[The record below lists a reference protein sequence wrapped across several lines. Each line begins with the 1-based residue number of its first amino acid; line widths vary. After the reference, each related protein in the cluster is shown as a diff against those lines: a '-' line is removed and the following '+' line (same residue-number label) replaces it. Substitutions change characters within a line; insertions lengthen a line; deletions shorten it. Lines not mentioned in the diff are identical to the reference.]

1 MHRRINF
8 FILIYLLTLVNI
20 AAVVTT
26 RTAANH
32 ETRISAG
39 PSTIV
44 AVINPITR
52 DSNFKFS
59 NLTIGTKFLANITIT
74 NVTWLAGWQINITYN
89 PTLLNISN
97 SADIFLPSNHIFN
110 GLDPRTAAKTINNTA
125 GYAMWACA
133 IGPSS
138 PRNHFNGSG
147 TICQIFFTIT
157 KTPGEG
163 EKLSCNL
170 ILDKVGMFPTRLV
183 DPDAKD
189 IPFTEQNGY
198 YEISSGLIH
207 DVAVIGVEPFK
218 TVVGQGYVSINLTA
232 ENQGNYAEVF
242 NVTAYCNSTPIATMI
257 SISLPSGANI
267 IITFTWNTTGFAK
280 GNYSVWAY
288 AWPVLGETDK
298 TDNTY
303 TDGTVIITILGDI
316 NGDFKVDI
324 KDLVLVIKNFGSYP
338 AHPKWNPNADVNNDG
353 KVDIKDLVLV
363 IKHYGEHYP

>member
-1 MHRRINF
+1 MLKKINF
-8 FILIYLLTLVNI
+8 FILIYLLAFVNI

-32 ETRISAG
+32 EVRISAD
-39 PSTIV
+39 SSIV

-52 DSNFKFS
+52 DRNFKFS
-59 NLTIGTKFLANITIT
+59 NRTVGTKFLANITIT

-110 GLDPRTAAKTINNTA
+110 GFDPRAAAKTINNTV

-147 TICQIFFTIT
+147 TICQIFFTII

-257 SISLPSGANI
+257 GISLPSDANI
-267 IITFTWNTTGFAK
+267 IIMFTWNTTGFAK

-288 AWPVLGETDK
+288 AWPVLGEKDK

-303 TDGTVIITILGDI
+303 TDGWVVVTILGDI
-316 NGDFKVDI
+316 NGD
-324 KDLVLVIKNFGSYP
+324 L
-338 AHPKWNPNADVNNDG
+338 

-363 IKHYGEHYP
+363 IKHYASYPNHPKWNPNADVNGDNKVDVKDLVLVIKHYGEQDP